1 MKALSKHIFI
11 AVLFVAGLFLYS
23 CEEPKDTEV
32 RITVKNAN
40 GDVIPNATVHMYGEP
55 SDTVY
60 VNRLSTYDLTET
72 TNDGG
77 YAVFN
82 FNDFYGQGDNGFA
95 VLKIDVDQG
104 TLSGSGNVTVRENE
118 TQNIEII
125 IE

>member
-1 MKALSKHIFI
+1 MT
-11 AVLFVAGLFLYS
+11 VLFAAGLFLYS
-23 CEEPKDTEV
+23 CEKPQDTEV

-40 GDVIPNATVHMYGEP
+40 GDVIPGATVHMYGEP

-60 VNRLSTYDLTET
+60 VNRLSLYDLTET

-95 VLKIDVDQG
+95 VLKVDVNNG
-104 TLSGSGNVTVRENE
+104 SLTGSGNVTIRENE
-118 TQNIEII
+118 TQEVEII

>member
-1 MKALSKHIFI
+1 MQALNKHILI
-11 AVLFVAGLFLYS
+11 TVLFVAGLFLCA
-23 CEEPKDTEV
+23 CEKPADTEV

-40 GDVIPNATVHMYGEP
+40 GDVVEGATVHMYGES

-60 VNRLSTYDLTET
+60 VNRLSLYDLSQT

-95 VLKIDVDQG
+95 VLKVDVDQG
-104 TLSGSGNVTVRENE
+104 SLTGSGHATIRENE
-118 TQNIEII
+118 TQEIEIVI
-125 IE
+125 Q